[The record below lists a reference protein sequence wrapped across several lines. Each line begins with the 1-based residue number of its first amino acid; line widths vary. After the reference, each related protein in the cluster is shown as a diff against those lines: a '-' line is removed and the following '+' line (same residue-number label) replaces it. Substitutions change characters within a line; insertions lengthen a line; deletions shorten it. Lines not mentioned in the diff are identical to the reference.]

1 MSKITEITKRILMN
15 KESKIQVKDSVKTK
29 KKETKYY
36 CPECGKPIKENEV
49 ICQHCKS
56 QLFDSSMFM

>member
-29 KKETKYY
+29 KK
-36 CPECGKPIKENEV
+36 KPNTAVLDVENLL
-49 ICQHCKS
+49 KK
-56 QLFDSSMFM
+56 MR